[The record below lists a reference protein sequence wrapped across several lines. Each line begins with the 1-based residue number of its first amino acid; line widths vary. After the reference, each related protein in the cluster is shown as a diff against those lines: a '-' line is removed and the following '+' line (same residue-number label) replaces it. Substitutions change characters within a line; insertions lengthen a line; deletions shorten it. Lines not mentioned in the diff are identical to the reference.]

1 MDRKL
6 FVWTRFCRDIRTV
19 TIRRDVLGD
28 IMTELL
34 GWISA
39 TLLAVC
45 GIFQM
50 VETIDLGSVQGLSS
64 WFIVT
69 WFLGEIFGL
78 YYVCK
83 KKQYPLIVNY
93 LLNLLATSVLLWY
106 LLS

>member
-1 MDRKL
+1 MVLSVYPMGRYCLTVSMDR
-6 FVWTRFCRDIRTV
+6 T
-19 TIRRDVLGD
+19 
-28 IMTELL
+28 MTEVL

-50 VETIDLGSVQGLSS
+50 VETIDLGSVQGLSP
-64 WFIVT
+64 WFIWT

-93 LLNLLATSVLLWY
+93 LLNLLATSVLLCY
-106 LLS
+106 LILQ